1 LTLPKKIYQTLS
13 FSSEII
19 VKFLKVIII
28 VYTLYVLHSLGFFNK
43 AFEVLISIRK
53 GRKHQV
59 FRDLEKS
66 IKEEYTK
73 FEPGKNM
80 DLPQLP
86 FDLYIHQKEPRKPE
100 VKIKLPLWLSYV
112 FVNRDFV
119 YSSLRGDFGSKI
131 PGIFSSIF
139 SKRNSDPKKVDKLV
153 ESIIDELSKLDKS

>member
-1 LTLPKKIYQTLS
+1 
-13 FSSEII
+13 
-19 VKFLKVIII
+19 
-28 VYTLYVLHSLGFFNK
+28 
-43 AFEVLISIRK
+43 
-53 GRKHQV
+53 
-59 FRDLEKS
+59 
-66 IKEEYTK
+66 
-73 FEPGKNM
+73 M